1 MPKLCYYVNNGLD
14 KSCFAKTN
22 YIITMLNIF
31 LSFEKLGKNFNA
43 FIEVCIYVLWIYMC
57 THTNIYLS
65 ADTETFMSCLSE
77 IHFITFI
84 Y

>member
-31 LSFEKLGKNFNA
+31 LSFEKLGKNFHE
-43 FIEVCIYVLWIYMC
+43 FIEVCICVMYMYVY
-57 THTNIYLS
+57 THKNIFLL
-65 ADTETFMSCLSE
+65 TWRPF
-77 IHFITFI
+77 
-84 Y
+84 